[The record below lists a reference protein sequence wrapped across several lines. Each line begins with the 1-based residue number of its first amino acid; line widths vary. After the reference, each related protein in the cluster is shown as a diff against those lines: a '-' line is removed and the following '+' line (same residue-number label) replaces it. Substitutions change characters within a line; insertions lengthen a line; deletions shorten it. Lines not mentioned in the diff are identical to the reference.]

1 MLKANKY
8 YLFSFQV
15 NNKENNGMFEANA
28 RLEEGKVIFEF
39 KMDDKTQIEL
49 MKLFEKRFKS

>member
-8 YLFSFQV
+8 YLFCFQV
-15 NNKENNGMFEANA
+15 NNQEKGMFEANA

-39 KMDDKTQIEL
+39 KMDDKTQKEL
-49 MKLFEKRFKS
+49 MKLFEKRFKI